1 MQPTKQPQRCGRVR
15 GLLLLLL
22 LLVAHPAYW
31 PFGCSA
37 TAKDAEGQPA
47 PPLAPWPCSLRVAA
61 APTQEPEEGRVCT
74 HTLRQVQAVWEGWCG
89 QRGAG
94 TTFIWPVCWWPG
106 ASGLAAT

>member
-1 MQPTKQPQRCGRVR
+1 MR

-22 LLVAHPAYW
+22 AAHPAYW

-47 PPLAPWPCSLRVAA
+47 PPLAPWPGSLRVAA

-89 QRGAG
+89 QRSGDNFHLASVLVAG
-94 TTFIWPVCWWPG
+94 SFR
-106 ASGLAAT
+106 AAAT